1 VGRVTVVAPAAQL
14 TLGIALA
21 EQADRPATWPGLG
34 RRSPGPLRLIM
45 VANRAGFSRISR
57 GRVPDWGVGMA
68 LPGARAIVV
77 RADADDPRAAL
88 RHELAHL
95 ALHEAVR
102 TRLPL
107 WFDEGYAVVAAG
119 EWSRFDALQLNLAV
133 VRGAVSDLRALDAAL
148 RQGPGEAET
157 AYALAGSAVLY
168 LARLNPGRTLDA
180 LLGRLQDGDG
190 FDAAVL
196 ATTGRTLDSFDE
208 VWRRDVRRRYSL
220 VVWLAAGGGWTLLA
234 LLVIAAVVI
243 RRRRDQPRREA
254 LNIGWELP
262 PEAEAAEPDDLD
274 PGRSG
279 D

>member
-1 VGRVTVVAPAAQL
+1 MVAPAAQL

-21 EQADRPATWPGLG
+21 EAADRPATWPGLG

-45 VANRAGFSRISR
+45 VADRAGFGRISR

-77 RADADDPRAAL
+77 RADAADARSAL

-119 EWSRFDALQLNLAV
+119 EWNRFDALQLNLAV
-133 VRGAVSDLRALDAAL
+133 VRGAVADLRSLDAAL
-148 RQGPGEAET
+148 RQGPSEAET
-157 AYALAGSAVLY
+157 AYALAGSAVLH
-168 LARLNPGRTLDA
+168 LARLNPDRTLDA
-180 LLGRLQDGDG
+180 LLRHLQGGDG
-190 FDAAVL
+190 FDAAVV
-196 ATTGRTLDSFDE
+196 ATTGRTLDGFEE

-220 VVWLAAGGGWTLLA
+220 LVWLAAGGGWSLVGV
-234 LLVIAAVVI
+234 LVIAAVAI

-262 PEAEAAEPDDLD
+262 PEAAADD
-274 PGRSG
+274 PGELDQDRPG